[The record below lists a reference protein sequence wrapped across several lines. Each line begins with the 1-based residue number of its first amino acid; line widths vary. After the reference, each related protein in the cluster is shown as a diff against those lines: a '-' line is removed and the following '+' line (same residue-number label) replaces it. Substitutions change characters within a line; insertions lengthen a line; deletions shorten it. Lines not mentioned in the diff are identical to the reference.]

1 MADGQQIG
9 SWLVIPP
16 EASAANPAPL
26 GVFAHGTGT
35 AGRRLNALPLR
46 AS

>member
-26 GVFAHGTGT
+26 VVFAHGTG